1 MSLNK
6 IYNALIM
13 NKAVCPQIPEGELN
27 FKMILLDNGAN
38 VKTWREAVRSAIK
51 DGAERFLLV
60 GRGVLTRR
68 SEKSA
73 GIVVVDQINVSG
85 QNPLVGPNDEEF
97 GTRFPDMTDL
107 YSPKLTEDVLI
118 AGKQAG
124 LVLQKGILLVPVSMT
139 SSTSLEE
146 KLIVQN
152 EIAALSQDV
161 FAGAITV
168 RHAGRQCTGIILFS
182 DIDGKQLGLLLAH
195 LDW

>member
-60 GRGVLTRR
+60 GRGVPTRR
-68 SEKSA
+68 SEKSE

-107 YSPKLTEDVLI
+107 YSPKLTTDVII
-118 AGKQAG
+118 ASQKAG
-124 LVLQKGILLVPVSMT
+124 LVLQKGILLVPASMT

-146 KLIVQN
+146 QLIAQN

-168 RHAGRQCTGIILFS
+168 RHAGRQCAGIILFS
-182 DIDGKQLGLLLAH
+182 DIDGEQLGQLLTR

>member
-1 MSLNK
+1 
-6 IYNALIM
+6 M
-13 NKAVCPQIPEGELN
+13 NKAICPQIPEGELN
-27 FKMILLDNGAN
+27 FKIILLDNGAN

-60 GRGVLTRR
+60 GRGVPTRR
-68 SEKSA
+68 SEKSK

-107 YSPKLTEDVLI
+107 YSPKLTTDVLI
-118 AGKQAG
+118 ASQKAG
-124 LVLQKGILLVPVSMT
+124 LVLQKGILLVPASMT

-146 KLIVQN
+146 QLIAQN

-168 RHAGRQCTGIILFS
+168 RHAGRQCAGIILFS
-182 DIDGKQLGLLLAH
+182 DIDGEQLGQLLTR

>member
-6 IYNALIM
+6 LYNALIM

-27 FKMILLDNGAN
+27 FKIILLDNGAN

-60 GRGVLTRR
+60 GRGVPTRR
-68 SEKSA
+68 SEKSK

-107 YSPKLTEDVLI
+107 YSPKLTTDVLI
-118 AGKQAG
+118 ASQKAG
-124 LVLQKGILLVPVSMT
+124 LVLQKGILLVPASMT

-146 KLIVQN
+146 QLIAQN

-168 RHAGRQCTGIILFS
+168 RHAGRQCAGIILFS
-182 DIDGKQLGLLLAH
+182 DIDGEQLGQLLTR

>member
-27 FKMILLDNGAN
+27 FKIILLDNGAN

-60 GRGVLTRR
+60 GRGVPTRR
-68 SEKSA
+68 SEKSK

-107 YSPKLTEDVLI
+107 YSPKLTTDVLI
-118 AGKQAG
+118 ASQKAG
-124 LVLQKGILLVPVSMT
+124 LVLQKGILLVPASMT

-146 KLIVQN
+146 QLIAQN

-168 RHAGRQCTGIILFS
+168 RHAGRQCAGIILFS
-182 DIDGKQLGLLLAH
+182 DIDGEQLGQLLTR